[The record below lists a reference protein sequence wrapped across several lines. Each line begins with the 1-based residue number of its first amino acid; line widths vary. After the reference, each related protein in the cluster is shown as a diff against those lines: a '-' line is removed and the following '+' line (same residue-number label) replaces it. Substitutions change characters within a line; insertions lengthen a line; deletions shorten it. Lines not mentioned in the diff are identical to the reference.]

1 MVGSSSEVTGEGIDR
16 FADNF
21 ERLSANIQRL
31 IRGQD
36 QVVRTALVC
45 LFAQGHILLE
55 GVPGVGK
62 TTLAKAIRYS
72 IAGGSWGR
80 IQFTPDL
87 LPADVTGSNV
97 FNQRDH
103 VFEFAAGPVFN
114 NVVLADEI
122 NRASPKTQSAL
133 LEVMEERQVSS
144 GNNVLSVVPAGQ
156 PFVVIA
162 TQNPI
167 EHEGTYRLPE
177 AQLDRFMMKID
188 IGYPSRA
195 EERTVLLYRSL
206 GASAER
212 LEPVLD
218 MGEVAAMMRVAESVR
233 ISEPLA
239 DYVVDLVTA
248 TRPAGRISSAAGR
261 SSVDM
266 GGAGERNGSGG
277 SVALADRVRLGVSPR
292 GGLALIT
299 AARAFAASQGRGYVT
314 ADDVK
319 ALAHP
324 VLGHRILLR
333 AARSIAGD
341 SAHDILDA
349 VLAEVP
355 VPRDRAR

>member
-1 MVGSSSEVTGEGIDR
+1 MGGGVTGDELEL
-16 FADNF
+16 FADGFQQLTQNV
-21 ERLSANIQRL
+21 ERLV
-31 IRGQD
+31 RGQHE
-36 QVVRTALVC
+36 VVRLALVC
-45 LFAQGHILLE
+45 VFAQGHLLLE
-55 GVPGVGK
+55 GPPGVGK

-72 IAGGSWGR
+72 IRGGSWGR

-103 VFEFAAGPVFN
+103 LFEFAPGPVFN

-144 GNNVLSVVPAGQ
+144 GNNVLSVVGPGQ

-177 AQLDRFMMKID
+177 AQLDRFMMKLD
-188 IGYPSRA
+188 IGYPSKG

-206 GASAER
+206 GATAER
-212 LEPVLD
+212 LDPVLD
-218 MGEVAAMMRVAESVR
+218 MDQVSAMMQIAAGVQ

-239 DYVVDLVTA
+239 DYVVELVSA
-248 TRPAGRISSAAGR
+248 TRPPARAGQHGSN
-261 SSVDM
+261 
-266 GGAGERNGSGG
+266 GGPGANGGSGHG
-277 SVALADRVRLGVSPR
+277 VALAERVRLGVSPR
-292 GGLALIT
+292 GGLALLT
-299 AARAFAASQGRGYVT
+299 AAKALAASQARPYVT

-319 ALAHP
+319 ALAP
-324 VLGHRILLR
+324 AVLGHRILLR
-333 AARSIAGD
+333 PTGAMAGD
-341 SAHDILDA
+341 TAMDVLDS

>member
-1 MVGSSSEVTGEGIDR
+1 MAEFGSELKPEALDR
-16 FADNF
+16 FADGF
-21 ERLSANIQRL
+21 ERLAGNIQRL

-36 QVVRTALVC
+36 HVVRMALVC
-45 LFAQGHILLE
+45 LFAQGHMLLE
-55 GVPGVGK
+55 GAPGVGK
-62 TTLAKAIRYS
+62 TTMAKAIRYS
-72 IAGGSWGR
+72 IRGGSWGR

-103 VFEFAAGPVFN
+103 VFEFAPGPVFN

-144 GNNVLSVVPAGQ
+144 GNNVLSVVAAGQ

-177 AQLDRFMMKID
+177 AQLDRFMMKIEV
-188 IGYPSRA
+188 GYPSRA

-212 LEPVLD
+212 LDPVLE
-218 MGEVAAMMRVAESVR
+218 MGEVADMMRVVEAVR
-233 ISEPLA
+233 VSEPLA
-239 DYVVDLVTA
+239 DYVVDLVSA
-248 TRPAGRISSAAGR
+248 TRPAGRISMATAH
-261 SSVDM
+261 SS
-266 GGAGERNGSGG
+266 GGVVHSNGSGDG
-277 SVALADRVRLGVSPR
+277 VTLADRVRLGVSPR

-299 AARAFAASQGRGYVT
+299 AAKSYAATQGRGYVT

-319 ALAHP
+319 ALAHA

-333 AARSIAGD
+333 ASRSMAGD
-341 SAHDILDA
+341 SPHDILDA

-355 VPRDRAR
+355 VPSDRAR

>member
-1 MVGSSSEVTGEGIDR
+1 VVEEAGSAASAASLER
-16 FADNF
+16 FADAFEQLAGNV
-21 ERLSANIQRL
+21 ERLV
-31 IRGQD
+31 RGQEY
-36 QVVRTALVC
+36 VVRMALVC
-45 LFAQGHILLE
+45 LFAHGHLLLE
-55 GVPGVGK
+55 GPPGVGK

-72 IAGGSWGR
+72 IRGGSWGR

-97 FNQRDH
+97 YNQRDH
-103 VFEFAAGPVFN
+103 VFEFSPGPVFN

-144 GNNVLSVVPAGQ
+144 GNNVMSVVGPGQ
-156 PFVVIA
+156 PFVVMA

-177 AQLDRFMMKID
+177 AQLDRFMMKLD
-188 IGYPSRA
+188 VGYPSRA

-212 LEPVLD
+212 LDPVLEMD
-218 MGEVAAMMRVAESVR
+218 DVAAMMRTADEVR
-233 ISEPLA
+233 VSEPLA
-239 DYVVDLVTA
+239 DYVVDLVSA
-248 TRPAGRISSAAGR
+248 TRPPARRVGDDDAEILR
-261 SSVDM
+261 S
-266 GGAGERNGSGG
+266 RNGHG
-277 SVALADRVRLGVSPR
+277 VALAERVRLGVSPR
-292 GGLALIT
+292 GGLSLIT
-299 AARAFAASQGRGYVT
+299 AAKALAASQARPYVT

-319 ALAHP
+319 ALAP
-324 VLGHRILLR
+324 AVLGHRILLR
-333 AARSIAGD
+333 PARAMAGETT
-341 SAHDILDA
+341 ADILDA

>member
-1 MVGSSSEVTGEGIDR
+1 MGGGVSGDELEF
-16 FADNF
+16 FADGFQQLTQNV
-21 ERLSANIQRL
+21 ERLV
-31 IRGQD
+31 RGQHE
-36 QVVRTALVC
+36 VVQLALTCV
-45 LFAQGHILLE
+45 FAQGHLLLE
-55 GVPGVGK
+55 GPPGVGK

-72 IAGGSWGR
+72 IRGGSWGR

-144 GNNVLSVVPAGQ
+144 GNNVMSVVGPGQ

-177 AQLDRFMMKID
+177 AQLDRFMMKLD
-188 IGYPSRA
+188 IGYPSKA

-206 GASAER
+206 GATAER
-212 LEPVLD
+212 LDPVLEMD
-218 MGEVAAMMRVAESVR
+218 QVSAMMQIAAGVQ

-239 DYVVDLVTA
+239 DYVVELVGA
-248 TRPAGRISSAAGR
+248 TRPAPRAALHGANGAIGTNGGGRG
-261 SSVDM
+261 
-266 GGAGERNGSGG
+266 
-277 SVALADRVRLGVSPR
+277 VALAERVRLGVSPR
-292 GGLALIT
+292 GGLALLT
-299 AARAFAASQGRGYVT
+299 AAKALAASQARPYVT

-319 ALAHP
+319 ALAP
-324 VLGHRILLR
+324 AVLGHRILLR
-333 AARSIAGD
+333 PTGAMAGD
-341 SAHDILDA
+341 TARDVLDT